1 MDLLLS
7 RRWKPSRVRSGGWRV
22 TWLRSGPCYRLQR
35 LYPAPEKKASRWD
48 GRTKWF
54 HLIST
59 WCDLQDKKRPKSI
72 NAKWWFVLKDLFFW
86 MSLCLQTVEQ
96 KIQSMRR
103 TVAEIQ
109 KCKPGLCLPDK
120 AEETLTVFTVVD
132 QLQTLLLEL
141 EKVSMHQLISESVL
155 EVHWT
160 SELYWT
166 FCFHLVEGPCSV
178 HPAAS
183 DSGPNQSSVSSAGD
197 LSASTPEI
205 HLSGGWGELFVSSN
219 I

>member
-1 MDLLLS
+1 
-7 RRWKPSRVRSGGWRV
+7 
-22 TWLRSGPCYRLQR
+22 
-35 LYPAPEKKASRWD
+35 
-48 GRTKWF
+48 
-54 HLIST
+54 
-59 WCDLQDKKRPKSI
+59 
-72 NAKWWFVLKDLFFW
+72 

-155 EVHWT
+155 EVH
-160 SELYWT
+160 
-166 FCFHLVEGPCSV
+166 
-178 HPAAS
+178 
-183 DSGPNQSSVSSAGD
+183 
-197 LSASTPEI
+197 
-205 HLSGGWGELFVSSN
+205 
-219 I
+219 